1 MATQDTIGKWYMSDN
16 AIFADAFNFLLY
28 DGEPVIKPE
37 KLREADTTEIAL
49 PYGNNARLTVQK
61 YRDVKKI
68 WAAKEDG
75 KAVYILLGDE
85 LQSKVHYAMPVKD
98 MLYDAIDYSKQV
110 EDARRSY
117 QKSKDDD
124 GEFSFENGD
133 LRIRL
138 TGEEFLSGFRKT
150 DRLMPV
156 ITATIYFGPD
166 EWDGPLSL
174 HDMMDVED
182 KRLLRAIPNYWI
194 NLIAPARI
202 DDADFEKFR
211 TDLGLAM
218 KVLKYQDKGTVRQVI
233 WDLGHRKVG
242 RSTAEFLNVQAKLG
256 LVFEEPAEEG
266 EIDMCKG
273 MEIVINEERAD
284 AAEKATEKA
293 TENTLL
299 QNIKMM
305 MKNAHFT
312 LEQAFATLEVPISDQ
327 PRLAGLL

>member
-174 HDMMDVED
+174 HEMMNVPD

-202 DDADFEKFR
+202 DDADFEKFN
-211 TDLGLAM
+211 TDLGIAM
-218 KVLKYQDKGTVRQVI
+218 KVLKYQDRGADRLIQ
-233 WDLGHRKVG
+233 DLGGRKVG
-242 RSTAEFLNVQAKLG
+242 RPTAEFLNVQAKLG
-256 LVFEEPAEEG
+256 LTFEESKKEG
-266 EIDMCKG
+266 EIDMCKA
-273 MEIVINEERAD
+273 MEIRLGKER
-284 AAEKATEKA
+284 
-293 TENTLL
+293 ENTLL

-305 MKNAHFT
+305 MKNLHLT
-312 LEQAFATLEVPISDQ
+312 LEQAFAALEVPMTDQ

>member
-266 EIDMCKG
+266 EVDMCKG
-273 MEIVINEERAD
+273 MEMVINSERAD
-284 AAEKATEKA
+284 A
-293 TENTLL
+293 TENNLL
-299 QNIKMM
+299 QNIRSLMETVK
-305 MKNAHFT
+305 FT
-312 LEQAFATLEVPISDQ
+312 AEQAMNALKVPTADQ

>member
-1 MATQDTIGKWYMSDN
+1 MPTQDTIGKWYMSDN

-37 KLREADTTEIAL
+37 KLREADTTGIAL

-61 YRDVKKI
+61 YRDLKKI

-75 KAVYILLGDE
+75 EVVYILLGDE

-98 MLYDAIDYSKQV
+98 MLYDAIDYTEQV
-110 EDARRSY
+110 ENARRSY
-117 QKSKDDD
+117 QKKKNDT
-124 GEFSFENGD
+124 GEFSFENGT
-133 LRIRL
+133 LQMKL
-138 TGEEFLSGFRKT
+138 TSEEFLSGFRKT

-156 ITATIYFGPD
+156 ITATIYFGAD
-166 EWDGPLSL
+166 DWDGPLSL
-174 HDMMDVED
+174 HDMMNVPD

-202 DDADFEKFR
+202 DDADFEKFN
-211 TDLGLAM
+211 TDLGIAM
-218 KVLKYQDKGTVRQVI
+218 KVLKYQNHGAERIIKG
-233 WDLGHRKVG
+233 LNNRKVG
-242 RSTAEFLNVQAKLG
+242 RSTAEFLNIQAKLG
-256 LVFEEPAEEG
+256 LAFEEPKEEG
-266 EIDMCKG
+266 EVDMCKA
-273 MEIVINEERAD
+273 METFIKSERAD
-284 AAEKATEKA
+284 A

-312 LEQAFATLEVPISDQ
+312 LEQAFATLEVPAADQ
-327 PRLAGLL
+327 TRLAGLL

>member
-37 KLREADTTEIAL
+37 ELREADTTEIAL

-233 WDLGHRKVG
+233 RDLGHRKVG

-266 EIDMCKG
+266 EVDMCKG
-273 MEIVINEERAD
+273 MEMVINSERAD
-284 AAEKATEKA
+284 A
-293 TENTLL
+293 TENNLL
-299 QNIKMM
+299 QNIRSLMETVK
-305 MKNAHFT
+305 FT
-312 LEQAFATLEVPISDQ
+312 AEQAMNALKVPTADQ

>member
-1 MATQDTIGKWYMSDN
+1 MAAQDTIGKWYMSDN

-37 KLREADTTEIAL
+37 ELREADTAEIAL

-61 YRDVKKI
+61 YRDVKKQ
-68 WAAKEDG
+68 WAVKRDDE
-75 KAVYILLGDE
+75 AVYVLLCDE
-85 LQSKVHYAMPVKD
+85 LQSRVHYAMPVKD

-117 QKSKDDD
+117 RNTKDDA
-124 GEFSFENGD
+124 GEFSFEDGD

-138 TGEEFLSGFRKT
+138 SSEEFLSGFRRT

-156 ITATIYFGPD
+156 ITATVYFGAD

-174 HDMMDVED
+174 HEMMNVRD
-182 KRLLRAIPNYWI
+182 KRLLSVIPNYRV

-202 DDADFEKFR
+202 DDADFEKFN
-211 TDLGLAM
+211 TDLGIAM
-218 KVLKYQDKGTVRQVI
+218 KVLKYQNNGADRLI
-233 WDLGHRKVG
+233 MDLGDRKVG
-242 RSTAEFLNVQAKLG
+242 RHTAEFLNVQAKLG
-256 LVFEEPAEEG
+256 LTFEESKKEG
-266 EIDMCKG
+266 EVDMCKA
-273 MEIVINEERAD
+273 MEMRINSERAD
-284 AAEKATEKA
+284 AK
-293 TENTLL
+293 ENTLL

-305 MKNAHFT
+305 IKNAHFT
-312 LEQAFATLEVPISDQ
+312 LEQAFSTLEVPLADQ

>member
-1 MATQDTIGKWYMSDN
+1 MAAQDTIGKWYMSDN

-37 KLREADTTEIAL
+37 ELREADTTEIAL
-49 PYGNNARLTVQK
+49 PYGNNACLTVQK
-61 YRDVKKI
+61 YRDVKKH
-68 WAAKEDG
+68 WAVKRDDE
-75 KAVYILLGDE
+75 AVYVLLCDE
-85 LQSKVHYAMPVKD
+85 LQSRVHYAMPVKD

-117 QKSKDDD
+117 RKKNDDA

-138 TGEEFLSGFRKT
+138 TSEEFLSGFRNT
-150 DRLMPV
+150 DRLIPV
-156 ITATIYFGPD
+156 ITATVYFGPD

-174 HDMMDVED
+174 HEMMNVKD
-182 KRLLRAIPNYWI
+182 KRLLSVIPNYRI

-202 DDADFEKFR
+202 ADANFEKFN

-218 KVLKYQDKGTVRQVI
+218 KVLKYQNSEADRLI
-233 WDLGHRKVG
+233 LDLGGRKVG

-256 LVFEEPAEEG
+256 LTFEESKQEG
-266 EIDMCKG
+266 EIDMCKA
-273 MEIVINEERAD
+273 MEMRINSERA
-284 AAEKATEKA
+284 EATEKA

-299 QNIKMM
+299 QSIKMM
-305 MKNAHFT
+305 MKNLHLT
-312 LEQAFATLEVPISDQ
+312 LEQAFAALEVPITDQ